1 MAFSGALTLTDLDD
15 FLAPSQACILPVR
28 QTNKV
33 NKQEDGSNANTEIHI
48 DENNNYYEV
57 AISAK
62 PSTAAEPP
70 TLRLYPEPESS
81 TRPSDGNAGDALK
94 SAVSGIQA
102 MEGGVDKPVATG
114 VQSEA
119 LQKAEISLN
128 DCLACSGCVTSTESM
143 LITLQSHL
151 EVQAYIASHRAYLGH
166 NMTVEAQPNTDGE
179 TKIEPDGR
187 TGIISISPQTLA
199 SLSASYGSAH
209 GRSIPLRTLLRRIRY
224 FLSQEEHGQWTGVW
238 DTTFARHLSLL
249 EHVKEYKERRA
260 VGKGKQPAEGI
271 RSANNAPALPDSNTN
286 DDPATSRGLDPMTS
300 ARGNGLP
307 MLASACPGWVCYAE
321 KAHGELLGFVSAV
334 RSSQGVAGALAKQW
348 WGAKHGRKPNEIYH
362 VTVMPCYDK
371 KLEASRSDFYSSVY
385 QTRDVDCVLTTGE
398 LDLLLRERGFDP
410 WAQVPGEDDD
420 LLLEDPTCPFPEL
433 LQHPGTSSGS
443 YLHVLLA
450 HLAQE
455 HPNPTTLTTRAIR
468 GSEDHVEFL
477 LVDTTTGE
485 IIFKGAKCYG
495 FRNLQNLVRKVGKET
510 GLKGAAG
517 GKAAGGKLAAA
528 VAARRRAGRTGRASA
543 IGAATPAD
551 SSGATTPV
559 TNISPEDRTLD
570 YVEVMAC
577 PGGCVNGGGQMKP
590 NATSLNERQ
599 VVSDGMNGEDEEGY
613 PRVWEYEGVETNKPD
628 PTTTQIDESMRWST
642 KAWVAKVEAMYWSD
656 LPTPPASPP
665 LLPLSSLSPAPPP
678 LPAADPRSSGSLKP
692 FESLQQLHDLSSS
705 RAFTRADDLAK
716 EIITDVCKPASGRY
730 EEVMD
735 DEAERNRWE
744 FLRTRYRKV
753 ETEVGQLTASAVK
766 W

>member
-1 MAFSGALTLTDLDD
+1 MTFSGALTLTDLDD

-28 QTNKV
+28 QTNKAS
-33 NKQEDGSNANTEIHI
+33 NQEEGTNSNTEIHI

-70 TLRLYPEPESS
+70 SLKPLTESGS
-81 TRPSDGNAGDALK
+81 FTKKSYGDAAEALN
-94 SAVSGIQA
+94 SALSGIQA
-102 MEGGVDKPVATG
+102 MQGGVEKPLAASA
-114 VQSEA
+114 QPEA

-151 EVQAYIASHRAYLGH
+151 EVQTYITSHRAYLGH
-166 NMTVEAQPNTDGE
+166 DVDAQPSNGE
-179 TKIEPDGR
+179 ALVEPDSR
-187 TGIISISPQTLA
+187 TGVISISPQTLA

-209 GRSIPLRTLLRRIRY
+209 GRNIPLRTLLRRIRH
-224 FLSQEEHGQWTGVW
+224 FLTRGEHGQWAGVW

-271 RSANNAPALPDSNTN
+271 RSTSAHVISASNTN
-286 DDPATSRGLDPMTS
+286 DDLARGLDPKTS
-300 ARGNGLP
+300 AHGNGLP

-334 RSSQGVAGALAKQW
+334 RSSQGVMGALVKQW
-348 WGAKHGRKPNEIYH
+348 WGSKHGKRPNEIYH

-410 WAQVPGEDDD
+410 WAQVPGED
-420 LLLEDPTCPFPEL
+420 EDNTSCPFPEL

-443 YLHVLLA
+443 YLHVLLTY
-450 HLAQE
+450 LAQE
-455 HPNPTTLTTRAIR
+455 HRNPTTLTARAIR

-517 GKAAGGKLAAA
+517 GRAGAGGKLAAA
-528 VAARRRAGRTGRASA
+528 IAARRRAGRTGRATAGGTS
-543 IGAATPAD
+543 TPAD
-551 SSGATTPV
+551 SSGASTPTT
-559 TNISPEDRTLD
+559 TISPDDRTLD

-590 NATSLNERQ
+590 NATSQNERM
-599 VVSDGMNGEDEEGY
+599 VEPDGIAGKDEEGY
-613 PRVWEYEGVETNKPD
+613 PRVWELEGVESKKLD
-628 PTTTQIDESMRWST
+628 TTTPQIDESMRWST
-642 KAWVAKVEAMYWSD
+642 KAWVAQVETMYWSD

-665 LLPLSSLSPAPPP
+665 ST
-678 LPAADPRSSGSLKP
+678 DTRSSGSLKP
-692 FESLQQLHDLSSS
+692 FESLQELHDLSSS
-705 RAFTRADDLAK
+705 REFSRADDLAK
-716 EIITDVCKPASGRY
+716 RIIIDVCRPASGRY
-730 EEVMD
+730 DEVMD
-735 DEAERNRWE
+735 EQAEHNRWE

-753 ETEVGQLTASAVK
+753 ETDVGQLTASAVK

>member
-28 QTNKV
+28 QTNKAAA
-33 NKQEDGSNANTEIHI
+33 QADGTNADTEIHI

-70 TLRLYPEPESS
+70 TLTLPGK
-81 TRPSDGNAGDALK
+81 TTTAKASDGNAGEALE
-94 SAVSGIQA
+94 SAQVGIQSL
-102 MEGGVDKPVATG
+102 EGGVEKAPAAG
-114 VQSEA
+114 EA

-151 EVQAYIASHRAYLGH
+151 EVQAYITAHRAHLDPSSVQDA
-166 NMTVEAQPNTDGE
+166 T
-179 TKIEPDGR
+179 PDAR
-187 TGIISISPQTLA
+187 KGIISISPQTLA
-199 SLSASYGSAH
+199 SLCASYTTTNPRARALSS
-209 GRSIPLRTLLRRIRY
+209 RRLLRRIRH
-224 FLSQEEHGQWTGVW
+224 FLSRPDNGAWTATW

-260 VGKGKQPAEGI
+260 IGKGKQAAS
-271 RSANNAPALPDSNTN
+271 SADSMDGQKETT
-286 DDPATSRGLDPMTS
+286 TSFRG
-300 ARGNGLP
+300 GGLP

-334 RSSQGVAGALAKQW
+334 RSSQGVMGALVKQW
-348 WGAKHGRKPNEIYH
+348 WAAREGKSPNEVYH

-385 QTRDVDCVLTTGE
+385 ETRDVDCVLTTGE

-410 WAQVPGEDDD
+410 FAAVPGEDDD
-420 LLLEDPTCPFPEL
+420 EREPNQGIFPEL

-443 YLHVLLA
+443 YLHVLLD
-450 HLAQE
+450 HLAAE
-455 HPNPTTLTTRAIR
+455 HPSSTSLITRPIR
-468 GSEDHVEFL
+468 GSEDHVEYL
-477 LVDTTTGE
+477 LVDTSSGE
-485 IIFKGAKCYG
+485 ILFKGAKCYG

-510 GLKGAAG
+510 GIKGAAG
-517 GKAAGGKLAAA
+517 GRAGAGGKLAAA
-528 VAARRRAGRTGRASA
+528 VAARRRAGRARA
-543 IGAATPAD
+543 GAGTETAP
-551 SSGATTPV
+551 SSGTSTPG
-559 TNISPEDRTLD
+559 TDISPDDRTLD

-590 NATSLNERQ
+590 SAAPAPSTSAEC
-599 VVSDGMNGEDEEGY
+599 DEEGY
-613 PRVWEYEGVETNKPD
+613 PRIWAQEGVETGTP
-628 PTTTQIDESMRWST
+628 QIEESMRWST
-642 KAWVAKVEAMYWSD
+642 KAWVAKVENVYWSD

-665 LLPLSSLSPAPPP
+665 PE
-678 LPAADPRSSGSLKP
+678 PAAAAKHQAGSLKP
-692 FESLQQLHDLSSS
+692 FDSLTELRSLAHQPEFS
-705 RAFTRADDLAK
+705 RADDLARS
-716 EIITDVCKPASGRY
+716 IIVETCKPRDGQYA
-730 EEVMD
+730 EVMD
-735 DEAERNRWE
+735 EEAEQKRWE

-753 ETEVGQLTASAVK
+753 ESDIGQLTASAVK

>member
-33 NKQEDGSNANTEIHI
+33 SNQEDGSNANTEIHI

-70 TLRLYPEPESS
+70 TLRLHTDSVPSPS
-81 TRPSDGNAGDALK
+81 TKTSDGNAAEALK
-94 SAVSGIQA
+94 SAVNGIQT
-102 MEGGVDKPVATG
+102 MEGGVEKPVAVAAEAG
-114 VQSEA
+114 VRPEA

-151 EVQAYIASHRAYLGH
+151 EVQAYIASHHAYLDH
-166 NMTVEAQPNTDGE
+166 AAAAVVLDAPSSTTEGE
-179 TKIEPDGR
+179 TPIEPDGR

-209 GRSIPLRTLLRRIRY
+209 GRHIPLRTLLRRIRY
-224 FLSQEEHGQWTGVW
+224 FLSREEHGQWAGVW

-260 VGKGKQPAEGI
+260 VRKGKQPAEGI
-271 RSANNAPALPDSNTN
+271 RSASAHALADSNMN
-286 DDPATSRGLDPMTS
+286 HDPARGTDPMTS
-300 ARGNGLP
+300 VRGNGLP

-334 RSSQGVAGALAKQW
+334 KSSQGVMGALAKQW
-348 WGAKHGRKPNEIYH
+348 WGAKHGRQPNEIYH

-410 WAQVPGEDDD
+410 WAGVLGEDDAQPSD
-420 LLLEDPTCPFPEL
+420 DPTCPFPEL

-455 HPNPTTLTTRAIR
+455 HANPTTLTTRAIR

-477 LVDTTTGE
+477 LLDTTTGE

-510 GLKGAAG
+510 GLKGAAAG

-528 VAARRRAGRTGRASA
+528 VAARRRAGRTGRAN
-543 IGAATPAD
+543 GASTPAD
-551 SSGATTPV
+551 SSGANTPITSV
-559 TNISPEDRTLD
+559 SPDDRTLD

-599 VVSDGMNGEDEEGY
+599 VVSDGGSSGKDEEGY
-613 PRVWEYEGVETNKPD
+613 PRVWEYEGVETT
-628 PTTTQIDESMRWST
+628 PTTTQVDESMRWST

-656 LPTPPASPP
+656 LPTPPASPT
-665 LLPLSSLSPAPPP
+665 PPP
-678 LPAADPRSSGSLKP
+678 PRPAADPRSSGSLKP
-692 FESLQQLHDLSSS
+692 FDSLQELHDLSSTRS
-705 RAFTRADDLAK
+705 FSRADDLAK
-716 EIITDVCKPASGRY
+716 RIITDVCEPVSGRY
-730 EEVMD
+730 DEVMD
-735 DEAERNRWE
+735 ERAERLRWE

-753 ETEVGQLTASAVK
+753 ETDVGQLTASAVK